1 MSALTYRVSSI
12 LFRSGVSYQDMT
24 RLNRLGIGMSPDMVV
39 SFQRQLGKNFDS
51 KVLSYKSSLE
61 EKPHDTLALMMEIK
75 DKQPVTNDDI
85 VAIDVCE
92 EKLSSY
98 QHFTPVCFTL
108 ITEIKNDC
116 FLLNTINLD
125 QSPSPQSGAF
135 PFACPLPLP
144 SVFSLLQELQD
155 WSL

>member
-1 MSALTYRVSSI
+1 M
-12 LFRSGVSYQDMT
+12 
-24 RLNRLGIGMSPDMVV
+24 
-39 SFQRQLGKNFDS
+39 
-51 KVLSYKSSLE
+51 LSYKSSLE
-61 EKPHDTLALMMEIK
+61 EKPHDTLDLMMEIK
-75 DKQPVTNDDI
+75 DKQPVTNDI

-155 WSL
+155 WSLWKVGVQILRTIILNEYKTPPRCICPFNLLQYHSEKSNMNIW